1 MNTFIHQ
8 RRLQSKKQ
16 KGFTLAEIAIVLVII
31 GLLVAVALP
40 EIFAARDNAKVD
52 AALTQ
57 TQTVLKGATK
67 YGPRNG
73 NKTGIS
79 MAVLH
84 ARGLVPEE
92 YTDFGAAGVDINPWG
107 GDVQVTVNGTDPRQI
122 DITFTEIDD
131 DAGGLFFSE
140 ELEANGA
147 VSATYAAG
155 TATAVFKAG

>member
-16 KGFTLAEIAIVLVII
+16 KGFTLAEVMIVLVII
-31 GLLVAVALP
+31 GLLA
-40 EIFAARDNAKVD
+40 
-52 AALTQ
+52 Q

-107 GDVQVTVNGTDPRQI
+107 GDVQVTVNGADPRQI